1 MAWVSLV
8 VLLAAAVVVSVLLLL
23 LRAEGGGGG
32 QRGER
37 RTSECPARDVI
48 GMLVLELGKRVRWT
62 WGVQAPAAWVVHDE
76 SVCMYVFL
84 GVRSRIWR
92 CDGRKMGNDSLERM
106 THED

>member
-8 VLLAAAVVVSVLLLL
+8 LLAAVGSVLLL
-23 LRAEGGGGG
+23 RAGGRGGG
-32 QRGER
+32 QHGER

-48 GMLVLELGKRVRWT
+48 GMVVLELGKRVRWT

-76 SVCMYVFL
+76 SVCIVFFFWCWEMCF
-84 GVRSRIWR
+84 RSRIWR
-92 CDGRKMGNDSLERM
+92 RDGKGSDSLERM